1 MKNNLIELNGIN
13 NTKEYSFKWKLEESL
28 EGNLEF
34 IDKKIMGATISKEF
48 LNYKVI
54 NFYEDINNDGI
65 EFFDNIIILNTKF
78 DLSIE
83 YCQTSNFGKL
93 NLINHTFY
101 KTFFK
106 SINNYNYSNL
116 DIEILIEDFYL
127 TESENKLHYY
137 IEVLI
142 IINEF

>member
-1 MKNNLIELNGIN
+1 MKSSLIEFNGIN

-28 EGNLEF
+28 EGSLEF
-34 IDKKIMGATISKEF
+34 VDKKLMGSTVSKEF
-48 LNYKVI
+48 LNYKII
-54 NFYEDINNDGI
+54 NFSEDINNDGI
-65 EFFDNIIILNTKF
+65 EFFDNLIILNSRF

-93 NLINHTFY
+93 NLLNHTFY

-106 SINNYNYSNL
+106 SIDEYDYSNL

-127 TESENKLHYY
+127 TESENKLDYY
-137 IEVLI
+137 IEVI
-142 IINEF
+142 IVINEF